1 MRLDMMIIIETLLKL
16 FDRDLQR
23 LEEEIYLYQSEEAI
37 WRLDGEIKNTAGN
50 LCLHLCGNL
59 QHYIGANLGHTS
71 YVRNRDNEFAA
82 KGISKADL
90 VAEVQKTRQTV
101 WGTLENLKPSV
112 LEAEYPEKV
121 YDYPMTTAY
130 FLIHLTAHLNYH
142 LGQVNYHRRILNNIT
157 VI

>member
-1 MRLDMMIIIETLLKL
+1 MMIIIETLLKL

-23 LEEEIYLYQSEEAI
+23 LEEEINLYPSEEAI

-82 KGISKADL
+82 KGISKTDL
-90 VAEVQKTRQTV
+90 TAEVQKTRQTV
-101 WGTLENLKPSV
+101 RDTLETLKPSV

-121 YDYPMTTAY
+121 YEYSMTTAY

-142 LGQVNYHRRILNNIT
+142 LGQVNYHRRILQKVSAI
-157 VI
+157 